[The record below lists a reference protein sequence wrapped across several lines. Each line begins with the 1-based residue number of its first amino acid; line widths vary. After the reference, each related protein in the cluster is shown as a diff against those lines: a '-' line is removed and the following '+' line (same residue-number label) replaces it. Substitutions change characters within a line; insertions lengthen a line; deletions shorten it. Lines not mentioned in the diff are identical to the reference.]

1 VFQQVTRSG
10 WILSAVLGLAC
21 LALVAG
27 VFNLSER
34 AIENLIRS
42 NASTAAETVTKQ
54 LVTNLPNIEDIMQGK
69 RPTAA
74 DFDYLEMLG
83 KTGAIDHFELFSKTG
98 ANVLDS
104 VLVRT
109 PNAPK
114 ENLTDHHPEVLNIV
128 SSGKTMVSI
137 EEEMEDGRKV
147 LLAET
152 YVPVFKNGQ
161 FIGIASVYVD
171 QTELSQRLRNQFGTT
186 ATLITLLA
194 GLGFALPAIGFY
206 IRSKQKTQADA
217 SVTFLA
223 NNDALTCLPN
233 RTSFYRHLIAGLNR
247 SAGHNHLAMVHFID
261 LDHFKEMNDRNGH
274 DFGDDVLRIAA
285 ERISGAIREGD
296 VAARFGGDEFVVAQF
311 GFDDPD
317 QIAAAAKRLVSA
329 FKEPMR
335 IFGREEMVTASIGSA
350 VGAAHPAAADE
361 LISNADTAVYVVK
374 SRGRNGHCFFE
385 EKFDSAKKRRSRIEA
400 LLKDALTNRNFE
412 LYYQPLVNLKRRS
425 IKGFEALLRMRDDE
439 GNFVSPLD
447 FIPIAEETGLIDAI
461 GNWVLHNAC
470 ATAVRWPNDLQVSV
484 NLSAAQF
491 RRQSVVSATRI
502 ALQMSGLAPHRLQLE
517 ITESLLLK
525 DAEIVMKQLQELKQL
540 GVSIVMDDFGT
551 GYSALAYMLKF
562 PFDRIKI
569 DRSFV
574 TELTD
579 ENAEANT
586 VVRTIIT
593 LGHTLK
599 MNVTAEGVETEAQAQ
614 ALGHMQCDDAQGY
627 LFGKPMPEQDI
638 PALIM
643 REFADQAV
651 PVPTP
656 VPEQLTEAR
665 AS

>member
-1 VFQQVTRSG
+1 MFQSVNRST
-10 WILSAVLGLAC
+10 WALSAVLGLAC

-27 VFNLSER
+27 VYNLSER
-34 AIENLIRS
+34 AISNLIRS
-42 NASTAAETVTKQ
+42 NASTAAETLTNQ
-54 LVTNLPNIEDIMQGK
+54 LIINLPNIEDIMMGK
-69 RPTAA
+69 PPTTA
-74 DFDYLEMLG
+74 DLDYLEMLG
-83 KTGAIDHFELFSKTG
+83 KTGAIHHFELYSKDG
-98 ANVLDS
+98 SNVLDS
-104 VLVRT
+104 ETLRSPEAET
-109 PNAPK
+109 
-114 ENLTDHHPEVLNIV
+114 ENLGDHHPEVLKIV
-128 SSGKTMVSI
+128 PTGKMLVDI
-137 EEEMEDGRKV
+137 EEEMEDGRQV

-171 QTELSQRLRNQFGTT
+171 QTELSRRLVGQLGTT
-186 ATLITLLA
+186 AALITLLS

-233 RTSFYRHLIAGLNR
+233 RTSFYRHLIAGLTR
-247 SAGHNHLAMVHFID
+247 SAGNNHLAMVHFID

-285 ERISGAIREGD
+285 ERITGALREGD

-317 QIAAAAKRLVSA
+317 QIASATKRLVGA

-335 IFGREEMVTASIGSA
+335 IFGREEMVTASIGTA
-350 VGAAHPAAADE
+350 VGAAHPSAADE

-385 EKFDSAKKRRSRIEA
+385 DKFDSQKKRRQKVEA
-400 LLKDALTNRNFE
+400 LLKKAIIDRSFE
-412 LYYQPLVNLKRRS
+412 LYYQPLVNLKHRNV
-425 IKGFEALLRMRDDE
+425 KGFEALLRMRDDE
-439 GNFVSPLD
+439 GKFVSPLD
-447 FIPIAEETGLIDAI
+447 FIPIAEETGLIDTI

-525 DAEIVMKQLQELKQL
+525 DGDIVMKQLQELKQL

-574 TELTD
+574 TEL
-579 ENAEANT
+579 AEGNTEAST

-599 MNVTAEGVETEAQAQ
+599 MNVTAEGVETEAQAS
-614 ALGHMQCDDAQGY
+614 ALRQMQCDDAQGY

-651 PVPTP
+651 PADATP
-656 VPEQLTEAR
+656 QQLEEAQ